1 MPGASV
7 FGFGESDSE
16 DELPAGWEER
26 TTLDGRVYYA
36 KFVEFSKNFQENY
49 EFFLLFFSHSERAT
63 QWNHPRTGKR
73 KKLVGGTVVQMHFY
87 HF

>member
-36 KFVEFSKNFQENY
+36 KFVEFSKKFQENY
-49 EFFLLFFSHSERAT
+49 EFF
-63 QWNHPRTGKR
+63 
-73 KKLVGGTVVQMHFY
+73 
-87 HF
+87 

>member
-36 KFVEFSKNFQENY
+36 KLVAFSKIFAEKSCKSFLATRKEPPNGIIQEPG
-49 EFFLLFFSHSERAT
+49 S
-63 QWNHPRTGKR
+63 GKN
-73 KKLVGGTVVQMHFY
+73 
-87 HF
+87 